1 MGKIMTKT
9 DKAYLEV
16 IEELGYAKS
25 LREEGREKGREEG
38 IEEGILKGKR
48 ETALAMKK
56 KGFDHETIAQ
66 ITGLGVDEIIKIKIK

>member
-25 LREEGREKGREEG
+25 LREEGRELG
-38 IEEGILKGKR
+38 IEEGILQGKR
-48 ETALAMKK
+48 ETARAMKK

-66 ITGLGVDEIIKIKIK
+66 ITGLSVDEIIKIKVK